1 MYDFCKYLWYL
12 IVIWLR
18 EVILITL
25 ENSQNL
31 FRRGVLSL
39 VLLAL
44 LKREDMYGYQLV
56 QETARISEGRLVTQ
70 EGSLYPVLYRLQEQ
84 GLISDRKVLVG
95 KRMTRVYYHL
105 ETAGE
110 ARLQE
115 LIRDYEDTTQGVF
128 RIIHFEGEKEY
139 DKQ

>member
-1 MYDFCKYLWYL
+1 M
-12 IVIWLR
+12 
-18 EVILITL
+18 

-39 VLLAL
+39 VILAL

-84 GLISDRKVLVG
+84 GLVSDRKVLVG

-105 ETAGE
+105 EPAGE
-110 ARLQE
+110 VRLQA
-115 LIRDYEDTTQGVF
+115 LIREYEDMTQGVF
-128 RIIHFEGEKEY
+128 RIIQFEGEKEH
-139 DKQ
+139 DQQ

>member
-1 MYDFCKYLWYL
+1 
-12 IVIWLR
+12 
-18 EVILITL
+18 
-25 ENSQNL
+25 
-31 FRRGVLSL
+31 
-39 VLLAL
+39 
-44 LKREDMYGYQLV
+44 MYGYQLV

-128 RIIHFEGEKEY
+128 RIIQFEGEKEH